1 QQCRVSLRKSTLL
14 HVRNTKAN
22 KKPPKLSRI
31 RGTIKIRKKA
41 GNTVKKLVCGSDLE
55 FGMHKIMSDTKTIT
69 AHSNAAIVRGIL
81 LKKCASATP
90 RVKPTSTGM
99 LNRISNPELLG
110 RRCNSIGAIN
120 S

>member
-1 QQCRVSLRKSTLL
+1 
-14 HVRNTKAN
+14 
-22 KKPPKLSRI
+22 
-31 RGTIKIRKKA
+31 
-41 GNTVKKLVCGSDLE
+41 
-55 FGMHKIMSDTKTIT
+55 MSDTKTIT

-120 S
+120 SDNPIRSTNNLRISYRGAKFEIMVIDHGGTFHNRPVFDLRMFGKRNFGTSGLPI